1 VNIEGRV
8 LGIDG
13 AYGGWAVATCKD
25 SKAFVQFFKKIE
37 DVWYFYRD
45 KLELVLI
52 DIPIGLPYS
61 GKRCRSCDEEARKLK
76 TF

>member
-1 VNIEGRV
+1 MNIEERV

-13 AYGGWAVATCKD
+13 AYGGWAIATCKD
-25 SKAFVQFFKKIE
+25 SKAFVKFFGKIE
-37 DVWYFYRD
+37 DLWYFHRD

-61 GKRCRSCDEEARKLK
+61 EKRYRSCDEEARKLK